1 MSIFKRA
8 LRAATLMA
16 GVSVLAVAPAPAAF
30 FHIGSGSIDGSLCVG
45 NDCVSAESFGF
56 DTIRVKENNLRLHFD
71 DTSATASFPDND
83 WRLYANDSANGG
95 SEYFGIEDASAGRFV
110 FRVFAGAR
118 ANALVV
124 DSQGDL
130 GLGTTTPATD
140 IHVKIGDSPTLRL
153 EQDGTS
159 GFTPQTWDV
168 AGNEANFFIRDA
180 TNGSRLP
187 FKIKPGAP
195 NNAIFI
201 AASGDVGIN
210 TSNPDSRLH
219 VAGGSLKI
227 GDDTET
233 GTRTVR
239 FSNDQND
246 WLFQNNGT
254 TGLFAIR
261 NASASVTPFKIE
273 TGAPANSLELTAGGV
288 EIEGGTPLPD
298 YVFEP
303 DFELLSITDHAEY
316 MWSRKHLPAVGA
328 ATSEGGRSRINV
340 LKHSAGVLEE
350 LEIAHI
356 YIHELHSEL
365 EKRTERISR
374 LEESVRELEELK
386 AAVAALTATS
396 Q

>member
-8 LRAATLMA
+8 LRAGLVMA
-16 GVSVLAVAPAPAAF
+16 GASLLVAVPPASAQF
-30 FHIGSGSIDGSLCVG
+30 FHTTNGSIDGSLCVG
-45 NDCVSAESFGF
+45 IDCTSSESFGF
-56 DTIRVKENNLRLHFD
+56 DTIRLKENNLRIDFT
-71 DTSATASFPDND
+71 DTSASASFPNQD
-83 WRLYANDSANGG
+83 WQLVANESANGG
-95 SEYFGIEDASAGRFV
+95 LNAFWIQSDAPTGSGN
-110 FRVFAGAR
+110 RVFLVEAGAR
-118 ANALVV
+118 NNALYVENSGEV
-124 DSQGDL
+124 GI
-130 GLGTTTPATD
+130 GTNNPVAD
-140 IHVKIGDSPTLRL
+140 IHIKIGDTPTLRL

-168 AGNEANFFIRDA
+168 AGNETNFFIRDA
-180 TNGSRLP
+180 TTGSRLP
-187 FKIKPGAP
+187 LRIRAGAP
-195 NNAIFI
+195 TSSIDVAS
-201 AASGDVGIN
+201 SGDVGIG
-210 TSNPDSRLH
+210 TAAPDSKLH
-219 VAGGSLKI
+219 VAGGNLKI
-227 GDDTET
+227 GNNTET

-246 WLFQNNGT
+246 GLFQNNGT

-261 NASASVTPFKIE
+261 NASGSVTPFKIE

-303 DFELLSITDHAEY
+303 DFELLSIADHAEY

-356 YIHELHSEL
+356 YIHELHVEL
-365 EKRTERISR
+365 EETVK
-374 LEESVRELEELK
+374 ELEELK
-386 AAVAALTATS
+386 AAVAALTAPT